1 LFQTPAETAA
11 QAVENDV
18 HIIGMSSLAGGH
30 KTLLP
35 MLVEELKQRGR
46 EDIIVI
52 AGGVIPPQDYEFL
65 KEHGASLIFGP
76 GTLIPVAAVRI
87 LKELNER
94 LGYA

>member
-1 LFQTPAETAA
+1 MISRFFIDRPIFAA
-11 QAVENDV
+11 VISIV
-18 HIIGMSSLAGGH
+18 
-30 KTLLP
+30 
-35 MLVEELKQRGR
+35 
-46 EDIIVI
+46 IVI